1 MASPVTAD
9 FFENGTNKQFEWVLG
24 KYQETMQA
32 KAEGKPGKAEALL
45 KLDKWYQNDLP
56 KKIKSR
62 GKEGH
67 VTHEELVQ
75 TIKWKLARGVF
86 RPRLKDLIQMNTP
99 RVVLQES
106 KKAFRAIFKR
116 NDLEAAMGA
125 LSNLKGVGPA
135 MASAVLAA
143 GCPELAPF
151 MADECLL
158 SMGDT
163 EGIDYTMKEYMKLVA
178 KTQACVDRLN
188 EQGGSWTPHKVEL
201 AVWTHYVARD
211 TKPEILAD
219 MPSKHVPK
227 VDRFPSTVETPA
239 SNGEVREENNV
250 EAEPV
255 KEQNGGEREKDT
267 EELSPQLPPVSF
279 EDAVPASEPQVTPEP
294 ETPAVNGHEQAEYY
308 QQQHEESSEVPTEA
322 LDSSPKVP
330 AAVENAPPLLSE
342 VEAETPPVE
351 VPLKPSTNGITNG
364 AGGNGWETHEL
375 KNGAGSHYE
384 TESKPLAEASP
395 TSKRPLEQED
405 EEEAAEHQ
413 QEAKR
418 VREDDQVVEQQQGGG
433 EEEDE
438 QVEHHGE
445 KQQQVVPSPQL
456 PIHTGGD

>member
-24 KYQETMQA
+24 KYQEALQA

-56 KKIKSR
+56 KKIKGR

-227 VDRFPSTVETPA
+227 VDRFPSTIETPA

-255 KEQNGGEREKDT
+255 KNGGESEKDT
-267 EELSPQLPPVSF
+267 EEPPLQLPPVSF
-279 EDAVPASEPQVTPEP
+279 EDAVPEATPEPEVTPEP
-294 ETPAVNGHEQAEYY
+294 EPAVNGHEQAEYY
-308 QQQHEESSEVPTEA
+308 QQQEESSEVPTEA
-322 LDSSPKVP
+322 LESSPQVP
-330 AAVENAPPLLSE
+330 AAVEAAPALLSE
-342 VEAETPPVE
+342 VQAETPPIE
-351 VPLKPSTNGITNG
+351 VPLEPSANGISYG
-364 AGGNGWETHEL
+364 AGGNGWETHE
-375 KNGAGSHYE
+375 NGSGSHYE
-384 TESKPLAEASP
+384 TESPAAEPPLA
-395 TSKRPLEQED
+395 SKRPLEQD
-405 EEEAAEHQ
+405 KEEAAEQ

-418 VREDDQVVEQQQGGG
+418 VREDDQVEQQQQGGED
-433 EEEDE
+433 EEE

-445 KQQQVVPSPQL
+445 KQQQQVVPSPQL

>member
-1 MASPVTAD
+1 MASSVTAD
-9 FFENGTNKQFEWVLG
+9 FFENGTNKQFEWVLD

-56 KKIKSR
+56 KKIKGR

-75 TIKWKLARGVF
+75 TIKWKLARGKFYPQLTNLV
-86 RPRLKDLIQMNTP
+86 RINTP
-99 RVVLQES
+99 RAVQTES
-106 KKAFRAIFKR
+106 RKAIFKR

-151 MADECLL
+151 MADELLL

-188 EQGGSWTPHKVEL
+188 EQGGNWTPHKVEL

-227 VDRFPSTVETPA
+227 VDRFPSTIETPA
-239 SNGEVREENNV
+239 SNGE
-250 EAEPV
+250 
-255 KEQNGGEREKDT
+255 
-267 EELSPQLPPVSF
+267 
-279 EDAVPASEPQVTPEP
+279 
-294 ETPAVNGHEQAEYY
+294 
-308 QQQHEESSEVPTEA
+308 
-322 LDSSPKVP
+322 
-330 AAVENAPPLLSE
+330 
-342 VEAETPPVE
+342 
-351 VPLKPSTNGITNG
+351 
-364 AGGNGWETHEL
+364 THEL
-375 KNGAGSHYE
+375 NNGAGSHYE
-384 TESKPLAEASP
+384 TESPAAAEAPLA
-395 TSKRPLEQED
+395 SKRPLEEAEGEQQQQQQQQQGGED
-405 EEEAAEHQ
+405 EEE
-413 QEAKR
+413 
-418 VREDDQVVEQQQGGG
+418 
-433 EEEDE
+433 
-438 QVEHHGE
+438 VEHHGE
-445 KQQQVVPSPQL
+445 QQQQQQVVPSPQL

>member
-1 MASPVTAD
+1 MGCAMASPVTAD

-116 NDLEAAMGA
+116 NDLEAAMGD

-163 EGIDYTMKEYMKLVA
+163 EGIDYTMKEYMKLAA

-239 SNGEVREENNV
+239 SNGE
-250 EAEPV
+250 
-255 KEQNGGEREKDT
+255 
-267 EELSPQLPPVSF
+267 
-279 EDAVPASEPQVTPEP
+279 
-294 ETPAVNGHEQAEYY
+294 
-308 QQQHEESSEVPTEA
+308 
-322 LDSSPKVP
+322 
-330 AAVENAPPLLSE
+330 
-342 VEAETPPVE
+342 
-351 VPLKPSTNGITNG
+351 
-364 AGGNGWETHEL
+364 THEL

-384 TESKPLAEASP
+384 TESKPAAEASP

-418 VREDDQVVEQQQGGG
+418 VREDDQVVDQQQGGG

-445 KQQQVVPSPQL
+445 KQQQQVVPSPQL